1 MPNITQS
8 EISTRL
14 SISIAHVQYTY
25 KEHIIIALY
34 IVKVHIHV
42 KTGETAVPVHNI
54 VHVVTA
60 SWAYACT
67 LSCAHKYI

>member
-1 MPNITQS
+1 MIETN
-8 EISTRL
+8 
-14 SISIAHVQYTY
+14 

-67 LSCAHKYI
+67 